1 MTTTRLAGVCAVLS
15 MSVISAACSKGA
27 NKADS
32 VAAADSAARASA
44 AAPPPAPA
52 PAPLND
58 ANIVAI
64 LDAANATDS
73 AAGNVASTKAKNAE
87 VKSFGRDMMRDH
99 HALRKA
105 GQDLAKKLNVTPA
118 MPANDTSQA
127 AAQNWQNTLT
137 STPAGADWDKAYI
150 DHEVSYH
157 QAVLAT
163 AQAALGAAQDTSLKA
178 LITKAA
184 PNIEG
189 HLKHA
194 QAIQTKLNAAPAAP
208 NAGKK
213 GDSATKKSD
222 STAKKP

>member
-1 MTTTRLAGVCAVLS
+1 MTTTRLAGVCAAVC
-15 MSVISAACSKGA
+15 MSVLSAACSKGA
-27 NKADS
+27 DKADS
-32 VAAADSAARASA
+32 IAAADSAAKAAA
-44 AAPPPAPA
+44 AAPAPAPA
-52 PAPLND
+52 PAPLTD

-64 LDAANATDS
+64 LDAANAADS
-73 AAGNVASTKAKNAE
+73 AAGNVASTKGKNAE

-99 HALRKA
+99 HALRKS

-118 MPANDTSQA
+118 MPAGDTSQA

-137 STPAGADWDKAYI
+137 STPAGPDWDKAYI
-150 DHEVSYH
+150 DHEVAYH

-194 QAIQTKLNAAPAAP
+194 QAIQTKLNAAPAPA
-208 NAGKK
+208 AGKK
-213 GDSATKKSD
+213 GDSA
-222 STAKKP
+222 AKKP

>member
-1 MTTTRLAGVCAVLS
+1 MTTTRLAGVCAALC
-15 MSVISAACSKGA
+15 MSVLSAACSKGA
-27 NKADS
+27 DKTADS
-32 VAAADSAARASA
+32 IAAADSAAKAAA
-44 AAPPPAPA
+44 AAPAPAPA
-52 PAPLND
+52 PAPLTD

-64 LDAANATDS
+64 LDAANAADS
-73 AAGNVASTKAKNAE
+73 AAGNVASTKGKNAE

-99 HALRKA
+99 HALRKS

-118 MPANDTSQA
+118 MPAGDTSQA

-137 STPAGADWDKAYI
+137 STPAGPDWDKAYI
-150 DHEVSYH
+150 DHEVAYH

-194 QAIQTKLNAAPAAP
+194 QAIQTKLNAAPAPA
-208 NAGKK
+208 AGKK
-213 GDSATKKSD
+213 GDSA
-222 STAKKP
+222 AKKP